1 MNPQGAPGEHFR
13 AAMAAERPLQIVGV
27 INAYSALL
35 AARSGFRALYLSGAG
50 VANACFG
57 LPDLGLT
64 TLSEVTEE
72 TRRITAVCPL
82 PLLVDVDTGWGSALM
97 IARTTR
103 ELIRAGAAAIQIE
116 DQIQAKRCGHRPNKA
131 VVPASEMVDRLKAVL
146 DARSESG
153 LVVVARTDAV
163 AVEGLDSAVERACA
177 YAEAGAD
184 VIFAEAVTSL
194 DDYRRFA
201 QSVPVPIL
209 ANLTEFGMTP
219 LFTTA
224 ELAEA
229 GVGLVLYPLSAFR
242 AMSAAAV
249 RTYESIRR
257 EGTQR
262 SILNSMQPRSELY
275 EVLGYHAYEQ
285 QLDRL
290 YAKEEHS

>member
-1 MNPQGAPGEHFR
+1 MDHHGVPGERFR

-35 AARSGFRALYLSGAG
+35 AARAGFRALYLSGAG
-50 VANACFG
+50 VANAAFG
-57 LPDLGLT
+57 LPDLALT
-64 TLSEVTEE
+64 TLSEVNEE
-72 TRRITAVCPL
+72 TRRITAACPL
-82 PLLVDVDTGWGSALM
+82 PLLVDIDTGWGGALM
-97 IARTTR
+97 IARTIR
-103 ELIRAGAAAIQIE
+103 ELIGAGAAAIQIE

-131 VVPASEMVDRLKAVL
+131 VVSMAEMVDRLKAVL
-146 DARSESG
+146 DARSDNG

-163 AVEGLDSAVERACA
+163 AVEGLDAAVERACA

-201 QSVPVPIL
+201 TSVPAPVL
-209 ANLTEFGMTP
+209 ANLTEFGLTP
-219 LFTTA
+219 LLTTA

-229 GVGLVLYPLSAFR
+229 GVGLALYPLSAFR
-242 AMSAAAV
+242 AMSAAAL

-257 EGTQR
+257 DGTQR
-262 SILNSMQPRSELY
+262 SVLDSMQSRSELY

-290 YAKEEHS
+290 YAKEDRS